1 MKNDLLIQKDVIAA
15 LDLQLGL
22 TPAVI
27 GIEVHHGFVH
37 LAGQLQ
43 TQDDRSNAESVAMQ
57 VEGVT
62 GIKVDIDVG
71 VAIAPRAMD
80 AR

>member
-1 MKNDLLIQKDVIAA
+1 MKNDLLIQKDVVAA
-15 LDLQLGL
+15 LDSQLGL

-37 LAGQLQ
+37 LAGQVQ
-43 TQDDRSNAESVAMQ
+43 TQDDRSNAERVAMG
-57 VEGVT
+57 VEGVR
-62 GIKVDIDVG
+62 GINVDIDVG
-71 VAIAPRAMD
+71 AAIAPRAMR